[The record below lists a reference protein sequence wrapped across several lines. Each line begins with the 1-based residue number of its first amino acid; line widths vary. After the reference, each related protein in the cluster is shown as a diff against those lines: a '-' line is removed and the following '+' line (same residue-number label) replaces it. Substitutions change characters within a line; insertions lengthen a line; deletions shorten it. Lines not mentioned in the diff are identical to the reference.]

1 MALGPRKH
9 GPVPGWYLAKK
20 ALLYRKWNFRFL
32 FSGLLTTE
40 LLRMRAFRAM
50 VLVFL
55 PLWLHAQ
62 SEKATPAATYTDA
75 DGRFTLAYPRTW
87 QLRPNAAGADA
98 AFYAPAT
105 GQPVPAVVTV
115 TARPLPDALKDR
127 PLTGPGSQDT
137 LWRSIRRLPQ
147 AQVVRLEQKNYG
159 RYEEVR
165 YDYTYVPGPGQLGGR
180 LHVLGRRLWRVGYEF
195 VVEYRAAT
203 GQDGRALPEGQQLI
217 DSFAFT
223 DKSITSRRYAD
234 QVCDGKMYGIA
245 AMSHRTGQ
253 WEDDC
258 RTIHEFSMDD
268 LSEGATV
275 HRQVLP
281 FQSYA
286 LAKGFDNCLYSV
298 TKAPTDRPEL
308 VYRYDPVT
316 RRGAYTT
323 WQLPAQG
330 PNNIWISAATDERGD
345 LYFLTSD
352 ADKLVKVSPG
362 EGGTVTVI
370 WTKDP
375 TQQAAYYPAI
385 AFDGAGTH
393 GNFCLDDSNTVYM
406 VYSTDGS
413 LVRVDVKTQ
422 RPAPELLP
430 LTGLPKRGGYSDVLL
445 QNDESGRRRLFLAG
459 PHGLYRVNLTRRK
472 ATLAHRGTY
481 TDLAGCNLFR
491 VAYRSAPPLPS
502 ATVGWRGRVLNAS
515 TLQPL
520 SGAELRIGREN
531 ASAVVPLSS
540 EATFSY
546 GGAAPGKP
554 YFYRAQLAG
563 FVDADSSWTVG
574 AGPTVHD
581 ILLRPLAVG
590 TTLPLANVQFEQGQA
605 VLLSGSARALNQL
618 VELMTSN
625 PRLTIEVRGHTDN
638 VGEPAKNVALSEARV
653 AAVKAYLTAQGVADA
668 RITGIGFGG
677 AKPAA
682 SNAQETTRKLNR
694 RVEFRVTGI

>member
-1 MALGPRKH
+1 MKAFGAL
-9 GPVPGWYLAKK
+9 VLAIFP
-20 ALLYRKWNFRFL
+20 L
-32 FSGLLTTE
+32 
-40 LLRMRAFRAM
+40 LLR
-50 VLVFL
+50 
-55 PLWLHAQ
+55 AQ
-62 SEKATPAATYTDA
+62 PSTAVATFADV
-75 DGRFTLAYPRTW
+75 DGRYTLTYPRAW
-87 QLRPNAAGADA
+87 QLRTNAGGTDA

-105 GQPVPAVVTV
+105 GQPVPAAVTV

-127 PLTGPGSQDT
+127 FLTGPASQDT
-137 LWRSIRRLPQ
+137 LWRSLQRLPRVQ
-147 AQVVRLEQKNYG
+147 IIQLDQKNHG

-165 YDYTYVPGPGQLGGR
+165 YDYTYAAGPGQPGGR
-180 LHVLGRRLWRVGYEF
+180 LHVAGRRLWRVGYEF

-203 GQDGRALPEGQQLI
+203 GHEGRALPEGQQLL

-223 DKSITSRRYAD
+223 EKSIVSRRYAD

-245 AMSHRTGQ
+245 AMSRRTGQ

-258 RTIHEFSMDD
+258 RTIHEFSPDD
-268 LSEGATV
+268 LSDGATV

-298 TKAPTDRPEL
+298 TKAPTNQPEL
-308 VYRYDPVT
+308 VYRYDPTT

-330 PNNIWISAATDERGD
+330 LNNIWISAATDERGD

-362 EGGTVTVI
+362 DGGTVTVL

-375 TQQAAYYPAI
+375 TRQAAYYPEI

-393 GNFCLDDSNTVYM
+393 GNFCLDDANTVYM
-406 VYSTDGS
+406 VYSTDGA
-413 LVRVDVKTQ
+413 LLRVDVKTR

-430 LTGLPKRGGYSDVLL
+430 ITGLPKRGGYSDVLL
-445 QNDESGRRRLFLAG
+445 QNDEAGHRRLFLAG
-459 PHGLYRVNLTRRK
+459 PHGLYKVNLARRK
-472 ATLAHRGTY
+472 ASYVRRGTY

-491 VAYRSAPPLPS
+491 VAYRSAPPLPT
-502 ATVGWRGRVLNAS
+502 ATVPWRGRVLNAA
-515 TLQPL
+515 TYQPL
-520 SGAELRIGREN
+520 TAAELRIGRET
-531 ASAVVPLSS
+531 ASAVVPLSTDGS
-540 EATFSY
+540 FSY
-546 GGAAPGKP
+546 GAAAPGKP
-554 YFYRAQLAG
+554 YFYKAQLPG

-574 AGPTVHD
+574 VGPTVHD

-605 VLLSGSARALNQL
+605 VLLPGSARALNQL
-618 VELMTSN
+618 VETMITN

-653 AAVKAYLTAQGVADA
+653 AAVKAYLVAHGVAET

-677 AKPAA
+677 AQPAA
-682 SNAQETTRKLNR
+682 SNAQEATRKLNR

>member
-1 MALGPRKH
+1 MKTFLALVLAVF
-9 GPVPGWYLAKK
+9 PV
-20 ALLYRKWNFRFL
+20 
-32 FSGLLTTE
+32 
-40 LLRMRAFRAM
+40 LLR
-50 VLVFL
+50 
-55 PLWLHAQ
+55 AQ
-62 SEKATPAATYTDA
+62 PEKPAPISYTDA
-75 DGRFTLAYPRTW
+75 EGRFTLTYPRTW
-87 QLRPNAAGADA
+87 QLRPNAGGADA

-115 TARPLPDALKDR
+115 TTRPLPNALKDR
-127 PLTGPGSQDT
+127 PLIGPGSQDT
-137 LWRSIRRLPQ
+137 LWQSIRRLPQ
-147 AQVVRLEQKNYG
+147 AQVIQLDQKNYG

-165 YDYTYVPGPGQLGGR
+165 YDYTYAPGPGQAGR
-180 LHVLGRRLWRVGYEF
+180 LHVAGRRLWRVGYEF

-203 GQDGRALPEGQQLI
+203 SQDARALPEGEQLLN
-217 DSFAFT
+217 SFAFT
-223 DKSITSRRYAD
+223 DKAIVSRRYTD

-258 RTIHEFSMDD
+258 RTIHEFSTDD
-268 LSEGATV
+268 LSDGALV
-275 HRQVLP
+275 HRNALP

-298 TKAPTDRPEL
+298 TKAPTNQSEL
-308 VYRYDPVT
+308 VYRYDPTT

-330 PNNIWISAATDERGD
+330 FDNIWISAATDERGD
-345 LYFLTSD
+345 LYFLSSD
-352 ADKLVKVSPG
+352 ANKLVKVSPG
-362 EGGTVTVI
+362 DGGTVTLV

-375 TQQAAYYPAI
+375 TQQAAYYPEI

-393 GNFCLDDSNTVYM
+393 GNFCLDDANTVYM

-422 RPAPELLP
+422 RPAPELLAI
-430 LTGLPKRGGYSDVLL
+430 TGLPKRGGYSDVLL

-459 PHGLYRVNLTRRK
+459 PHGLYRVNLARRK
-472 ATLAHRGTY
+472 ASYVRRGTY

-491 VAYRSAPPLPS
+491 VTYRSAPPLPT
-502 ATVGWRGRVLNAS
+502 ATVPWRGRVLNAD
-515 TLQPL
+515 TYLPL
-520 SGAELRIGREN
+520 TAAELRIGRET
-531 ASAVVPLSS
+531 ASAVVPLSTD
-540 EATFSY
+540 ATFSY
-546 GGAAPGKP
+546 GSATPGKP
-554 YFYRAQLAG
+554 YFYKAQLPG
-563 FVDADSSWTVG
+563 FIDADSSWTVG

-605 VLLSGSARALNQL
+605 VLLPGSARALNQL
-618 VELMTSN
+618 VELMTDN

-653 AAVKAYLTAQGVADA
+653 AAVKAYLVAHGVAET
-668 RITGIGFGG
+668 RITGVGFGG

-682 SNAQETTRKLNR
+682 SNAQEVTRKLNR
-694 RVEFRVTGI
+694 RVEFRVTGV

>member
-1 MALGPRKH
+1 MKAILAL
-9 GPVPGWYLAKK
+9 
-20 ALLYRKWNFRFL
+20 
-32 FSGLLTTE
+32 
-40 LLRMRAFRAM
+40 
-50 VLVFL
+50 VLVVL
-55 PLWLHAQ
+55 PYWLRAQ
-62 SEKATPAATYTDA
+62 PSTATPTSTYADT
-75 DGRFTLAYPRTW
+75 DGRFTLTYPRTW
-87 QLRPNAAGADA
+87 QLRPNAGGADA

-115 TARPLPDALKDR
+115 TARALPDALKDR

-137 LWRSIRRLPQ
+137 LWLSIQRLPK
-147 AQVVRLEQKNYG
+147 AQVIRLDQKNYG

-165 YDYTYVPGPGQLGGR
+165 YDYTYAPGPDQAAR
-180 LHVLGRRLWRVGYEF
+180 LHVAGRRLWRVGYEF
-195 VVEYRAAT
+195 LVEYRAAT
-203 GQDGRALPEGQQLI
+203 SQDGRALPEGQQLL

-234 QVCDGKMYGIA
+234 QACDGKMYGIA

-258 RTIHEFSMDD
+258 RTIHEFSTDD
-268 LSEGATV
+268 LSDGAVV

-298 TKAPTDRPEL
+298 TKAPTNQPEL
-308 VYRYDPVT
+308 VYRYDPT
-316 RRGAYTT
+316 ARRGAYTT

-330 PNNIWISAATDERGD
+330 INNIWISAATDERGD

-352 ADKLVKVSPG
+352 ANKLVKVSPG
-362 EGGTVTVI
+362 EGGTVTVL
-370 WTKDP
+370 WSKDP
-375 TQQAAYYPAI
+375 TQQAAYYPDI
-385 AFDGAGTH
+385 AFEGAGTH
-393 GNFCLDDSNTVYM
+393 GNFCLDDANTVYM

-422 RPAPELLP
+422 RPAPELLAI
-430 LTGLPKRGGYSDVLL
+430 TGLPKRGGYSDVLL
-445 QNDESGRRRLFLAG
+445 QNDESGRRRIFLAG
-459 PHGLYRVNLTRRK
+459 PHGLYRVNLARRK
-472 ATLAHRGTY
+472 ASLAHRGTY

-491 VAYRSAPPLPS
+491 VAYRSAPPLPT
-502 ATVGWRGRVLNAS
+502 ATVPRRGRVLNAA
-515 TLQPL
+515 TYQPL
-520 SGAELRIGREN
+520 SAAELHIGRET
-531 ASAVVPLSS
+531 ASAVVPLSTD
-540 EATFSY
+540 ATFSY

-554 YFYRAQLAG
+554 YFYKAQLAG
-563 FVDADSSWTVG
+563 FIDADSSWTVG
-574 AGPTVHD
+574 ASPTVHD

-605 VLLSGSARALNQL
+605 VLLPGSAGALNQL
-618 VELMTSN
+618 VELMTGN

-653 AAVKAYLTAQGVADA
+653 AAVKAYLVAHGVAET

-682 SNAQETTRKLNR
+682 SNAQEITRKLNR